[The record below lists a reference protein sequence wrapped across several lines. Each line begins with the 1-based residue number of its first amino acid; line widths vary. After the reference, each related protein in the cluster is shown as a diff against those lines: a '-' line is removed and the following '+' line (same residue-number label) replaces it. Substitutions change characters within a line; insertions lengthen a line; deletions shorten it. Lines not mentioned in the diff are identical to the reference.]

1 MSRLNDFLKVR
12 RAQNGW
18 ILENVVEGESDEIYV
33 YSDEF
38 YYDTEIERERSEAEA
53 FSSLLCMIANLIGP
67 MDSRYSKHRVRV
79 KIEAGDK
86 AELSEEE
93 KQKEEEVFKW

>member
-38 YYDTEIERERSEAEA
+38 YYSENDRERSEAEA
-53 FSSLLCMIANLIGP
+53 FSSLLGMIHNLMGP
-67 MDSRYSKHRVRV
+67 MDSRYSKHRVRI
-79 KIEAGDK
+79 KIEPGDK
-86 AELSEEE
+86 CEIDEQEDEQEGQLI
-93 KQKEEEVFKW
+93 KW